1 MGRIPTA
8 AQKDCSVGSRFI
20 LGGATE
26 GSTGTAFCCN
36 KEKNRAR
43 SDPGIP
49 TRPFDHPLSF
59 ALILLIT
66 RCTVTTKRL
75 NEQVRRN
82 RVRFPERYA
91 PYAYSLLHGTDF
103 TEPYSMAK
111 RTAVARTLDNIS
123 EAVPHLI
130 RLPDG
135 KAWIDYDEDADV
147 LYISL
152 KRPQRATDTKVL
164 SDKGILLRYRNKDL
178 VGVTVLDASKP
189 RKRKKA

>member
-1 MGRIPTA
+1 
-8 AQKDCSVGSRFI
+8 
-20 LGGATE
+20 
-26 GSTGTAFCCN
+26 
-36 KEKNRAR
+36 
-43 SDPGIP
+43 
-49 TRPFDHPLSF
+49 
-59 ALILLIT
+59 
-66 RCTVTTKRL
+66 
-75 NEQVRRN
+75 
-82 RVRFPERYA
+82 
-91 PYAYSLLHGTDF
+91 
-103 TEPYSMAK
+103 MAK

-152 KRPQRATDTKVL
+152 KRPQKATDTKVL